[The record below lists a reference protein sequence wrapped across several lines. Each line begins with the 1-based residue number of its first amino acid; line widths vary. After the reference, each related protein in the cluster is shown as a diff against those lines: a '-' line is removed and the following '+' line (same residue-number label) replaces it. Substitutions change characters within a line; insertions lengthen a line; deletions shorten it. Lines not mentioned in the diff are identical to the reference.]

1 MIIILFFVKGGP
13 KSGPPPLSP
22 EQLLDHVVKEWET
35 VIDFRQQGKVLESY
49 GYVDH
54 PGGFIIFNVNSRE
67 ELDTLLSKLPMH
79 SFSEFEISPLITAE
93 QALERAKQGE
103 VSGPHCTTDNLSYLD

>member
-1 MIIILFFVKGGP
+1 MLFFVKGSP
-13 KSGPPPLSP
+13 KGGPPPLSP
-22 EQLLDHVVKEWET
+22 EQLLEHVIKEWET
-35 VIDFRQQGKVLESY
+35 VIDFKQQDKVLESY

-67 ELDTLLSKLPMH
+67 ELDMLLSKLPMN
-79 SFSEFEISPLITAE
+79 SFTEFEISPLITAE

-103 VSGPHCTTDNLSYLD
+103 VSGPAPNG